1 MSRVGGSPINIP
13 DGVTIDLADGIISA
27 KGNNGEISMP
37 VPPMVKVSID
47 DAVAT
52 VTPLQTNQKGRALWG
67 TARSLVNNMVTG
79 VSTGFT
85 KNLTIHGVG
94 YRAQMQGTRLVL
106 SLGYSHPVEMEVPQ
120 GVKCSVENN
129 TQVNLS
135 SHDKQLL
142 GQFAS
147 EVRAKRPP
155 EPYKGKGVRYE
166 GEQIL
171 RKEGKKK

>member
-1 MSRVGGSPINIP
+1 MSRVGSSPIPIP
-13 DGVTIDLADGIISA
+13 GGVTLALADGIVTA
-27 KGNNGEISMP
+27 KGSNGELSMP
-37 VPPMVKVSID
+37 LPPEVELEIGDGNAVVKPKS
-47 DAVAT
+47 
-52 VTPLQTNQKGRALWG
+52 NSKSSRSLWG
-67 TARSLVNNMVTG
+67 TTRSLVNNLVTG
-79 VSTGFT
+79 VTTGFT

-94 YRAQMQGTRLVL
+94 YRAQMRGNTLVL
-106 SLGYSHPVEMEVPQ
+106 SLGYSHPVEMEVPE
-120 GVKCSVENN
+120 GLKVSVENN
-129 TQVNLS
+129 TQVNIS
-135 SHDKQLL
+135 GANKQVL

>member
-1 MSRVGGSPINIP
+1 MSRIGSSLIPIP
-13 DGVTIDLADGIISA
+13 DGVTLSLAGDIVHA
-27 KGNNGEISMP
+27 KGGNGEISMP
-37 VPPMVKVSID
+37 LPPMVKLTIGEGTAEVKP
-47 DAVAT
+47 V
-52 VTPLQTNQKGRALWG
+52 QMNQKGRALWG
-67 TARSLVNNMVTG
+67 TARALINNMVVG

-94 YRAQMQGTRLVL
+94 YRAQMQGNKLVL
-106 SLGYSHPVEMEVPQ
+106 SLGYSHPVEVEVPE
-120 GVKCSVENN
+120 GINCSVENN
-129 TQVNLS
+129 TKVNLS
-135 SHDKQLL
+135 GFDKRKL

-166 GEQIL
+166 NEHIL